1 MKKKINNLIAAFLV
15 MAVGVMGIGT
25 VYAEDANTGTP
36 NIDGSTSLPGGSSST
51 SGTNS
56 STSGNN
62 SSTSGGSNSTSD
74 AAASLVTVGCNST
87 ELAVGGTTVCTVYV
101 TPSAALAASTTAVK
115 NVKLNVSQ
123 SKYLTM
129 SGINPAAGFTLGDH
143 DEDNKALSKNTIE
156 LTYTATDANPIVAN
170 KKMEI
175 MSFNL
180 KLEEAAANVTSGECG
195 ELCISGVV
203 FDSETTKVGDDG
215 SYCPKI
221 TIVKKNC
228 KDEECNPTTGEFM
241 NYAVIA
247 GVATVALVS
256 IAIIS
261 KKKKFYNV

>member
-25 VYAEDANTGTP
+25 VYADDANTGTP

-51 SGTNS
+51 SGNNS

-101 TPSAALAASTTAVK
+101 TPNAALANSGATKVVLT
-115 NVKLNVSQ
+115 VSQ
-123 SKYLTM
+123 SEYLSMT
-129 SGINPAAGFTLGDH
+129 GLNPAAGFKLGSH
-143 DEDNKALSKNTIE
+143 NEDDKTKSTNTIE

-180 KLEEAAANVTSGECG
+180 KLEEAAANVSNGDCG
-195 ELCISGVV
+195 RLCITGAM
-203 FDSETTKVGDDG
+203 FDTTNVKVGDDG
-215 SYCPKI
+215 SYCPNI

-256 IAIIS
+256 IALIS